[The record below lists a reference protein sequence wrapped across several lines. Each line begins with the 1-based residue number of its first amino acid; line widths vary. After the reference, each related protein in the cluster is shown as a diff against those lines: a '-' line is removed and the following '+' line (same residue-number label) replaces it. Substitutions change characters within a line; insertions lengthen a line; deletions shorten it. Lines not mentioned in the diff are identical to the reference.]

1 MADLAGYNAAD
12 YEPADEFKPIPEGT
26 YRAIITASDYE
37 ENKKKTGSF
46 LKLTIQILD
55 NPYNGRTVFDRLNLD
70 NPNEVAVDIAKRQL
84 SAVCRAVGKM
94 TPKDSA
100 ELHNIP
106 FTVKLGVTPDG
117 KYSEILSYKP
127 IKSETAAPAANG
139 GAAAPP
145 AAVATGAP
153 TNGSGKKAPW
163 AR

>member
-70 NPNEVAVDIAKRQL
+70 NPSEVAVDIAKKQL

-106 FTVKLGVTPDG
+106 FTVKLGVTADG

-127 IKSETAAPAANG
+127 IKPEQAAAGERPAATP
-139 GAAAPP
+139 AAA
-145 AAVATGAP
+145 AVPTGG
-153 TNGSGKKAPW
+153 NGSGKKAPW